1 MDVAEY
7 TMGSIPEL
15 KKPETSL
22 VSSQSQIRVHTI
34 KGNGHGGVRYPRGF
48 GVLTAAQKKNILLV
62 LEAKQL
68 CILEGG

>member
-1 MDVAEY
+1 MSPNIQWDLFRN
-7 TMGSIPEL
+7 L
-15 KKPETSL
+15 KSLKPVNPRSEFL
-22 VSSQSQIRVHTI
+22 HTI